1 MQELL
6 EAGVHFGHQVR
17 RGHPKMMEYIYGTRD
32 GVHIINLEHSEK
44 LLKQAAQVAYKLGLV
59 GKVILFVG
67 TKKQAQPIIETAAK
81 KCHAPFLTQ
90 RWIGGALTNFE
101 EIRKNIKKLLE
112 LRQKQQT
119 GELEHYTKKEQLL
132 IKRKLDKFERESG
145 GIADLEKL
153 PDAIFLVDCVSE
165 KTALV
170 EAKRVGIEIMGIV
183 DSNADPTYITY
194 PIPGND
200 DATKSI
206 TIIVDTVA
214 KAFCEGLEKGEK
226 KRVNGKEKKLAKD
239 KVELEDVM
247 PTPVAEE
254 VAEAEEEVEKET
266 VEESERKI

>member
-44 LLKQAAQVAYKLGLV
+44 LLKQAAQEAWKLGLV

-67 TKKQAQPIIETAAK
+67 TKKQAQPIVETAAK

-170 EAKRVGIEIMGIV
+170 EASRIGIPIIGIT
-183 DSNADPTYITY
+183 DSNCNPTLITF

-206 TIIVDTVA
+206 KILTETVSDA
-214 KAFCEGLEKGEK
+214 YCEGLKEGEGKGEK
-226 KRVNGKEKKLAKD
+226 DKENKLTED
-239 KVELEDVM
+239 KVKLEDVM

>member
-1 MQELL
+1 MQDLL

-44 LLKQAAQVAYKLGLV
+44 LLKQAAQAAYELGLM

-119 GELEHYTKKEQLL
+119 GELEHYTKREQLL
-132 IKRKLDKFERESG
+132 IKRKLDKFEREFG
-145 GIADLEKL
+145 GIVDLEKL
-153 PDAIFLVDCVSE
+153 PDAVFLVDCVSE

-170 EAKRVGIEIMGIV
+170 EASRIGVPIIGIT
-183 DSNADPTYITY
+183 DSNSDPTLVTF

-206 TIIVDTVA
+206 KILAETVLDA
-214 KAFCEGLEKGEK
+214 YCEGIEKGAEE
-226 KRVNGKEKKLAKD
+226 RDNDKEKKLTDD
-239 KVELEDVM
+239 KVIVEDVM

-266 VEESERKI
+266 VEESGRKV